1 MKKIICIALVIGM
14 VLACGAWTSS
24 PTPRA
29 IDNSELYKELQKEG
43 FTQRGDVWTFETYD
57 DDNIIYAIAW
67 FDVVENYGVMTMF
80 GHIDED
86 DYKAGYLIG
95 KYVVEWDYEADD
107 FVILQSEEY
116 KK

>member
-1 MKKIICIALVIGM
+1 MKKIICIALMVVM

-24 PTPRA
+24 SRA
-29 IDNSELYKELQKEG
+29 IDNSGLIAELQDEG
-43 FTQRGDVWTFETYD
+43 FTQRGDVWTFEKYD

-80 GHIDED
+80 GHIDDD